1 MRHLSGIDRRDVA
14 LAAVLVVAGLALNL
28 PLVAAI
34 A

>member
-1 MRHLSGIDRRDVA
+1 MRHLSCIDRPDVA